1 MTERI
6 SEKPG
11 SDIREGT
18 SVTHWGVVE
27 TIVVDGKI
35 SKLEP
40 VPEDW
45 HPSPNLNALAELP
58 YAPSRIRYPWCAKVT
73 LKKG

>member
-45 HPSPNLNALAELP
+45 HPSPNLNALRSCLMHLLGFVIPMVRES
-58 YAPSRIRYPWCAKVT
+58 Y

>member
-1 MTERI
+1 MTESI

-40 VPEDW
+40 VPEDRR
-45 HPSPNLNALAELP
+45 PSPNLNVFIRSTARALFLVSLTDGSLP
-58 YAPSRIRYPWCAKVT
+58 VP
-73 LKKG
+73 

>member
-45 HPSPNLNALAELP
+45 HPSPKLNALA
-58 YAPSRIRYPWCAKVT
+58 
-73 LKKG
+73 

>member
-1 MTERI
+1 MTESI
-6 SEKPG
+6 SEK
-11 SDIREGT
+11 SDADIREGT

-58 YAPSRIRYPWCAKVT
+58 YAPSRIRYPMVRESY
-73 LKKG
+73 LI